1 MKNSI
6 KFHPVFILLSLSF
19 LLFLLSP
26 AVYGDQAKPAAIE
39 KQNLNTETR
48 HAESG
53 PKNTKEKV
61 ALYVFL
67 VWTWISIVVC
77 MYYFR
82 QKAKE
87 ADRLHKYGFF
97 NKTQIK

>member
-6 KFHPVFILLSLSF
+6 KFHPVFILLSLSL

-26 AVYGDQAKPAAIE
+26 AVYGDQAKSTAIE
-39 KQNLNTETR
+39 KQSLNNEP
-48 HAESG
+48 ASAKPG
-53 PKNTKEKV
+53 PKNTKDKV

-67 VWTWISIVVC
+67 VWTWLTIAVC

-82 QKAKE
+82 QKSKE
-87 ADRLHKYGFF
+87 ADRLHEYGFF